1 MAKITVEDLKNIR
14 DKFEYIVS
22 LREGIYKKAPPG
34 MKDFKKH
41 LMVCGGTGCHS
52 AGAKAVIEKLNEELK
67 KRNLQDEV
75 MVVET
80 GCNGFCAKG
89 PLMVVYPEGIFY
101 QLLTPDDMPEIIE
114 EHILKGKTIERLMYN
129 DPVTGEIIP
138 KQMDIPFFKLQTQ
151 VVLRFRGKIDPFSI
165 DDYIAH
171 NGYVGLSKAL
181 TMKPEDVID
190 EVSSS
195 GLRGRGG
202 AGFPTGRKWAFA
214 RGAKGDQKYIIGN
227 CDEGDPGA
235 YMNRTEMETDPFS
248 ALEGMTIAAYAI
260 GATQGFIYMRAE
272 YPLAIERT
280 LNAIEKAR
288 EYGLLGK
295 DIFESGF
302 DFDVRISRGA
312 GAFVC
317 GEETA
322 LISSIQGKLPNPYP
336 RPPYP
341 AISGLFGKPT
351 VINNVETLTNVA
363 RIFERENGAKWFSS
377 IGSETTKGTKVFS
390 VVGHLN
396 NTGLVEVPMGTT
408 LREIVYDIGG
418 GIIGGKKFKAI
429 QTGGPSGGMI
439 PVQQLDTPMD
449 FEHLEA
455 LGSIMGSGGLIV
467 VDENTCMIDLVKYF
481 FDFLKEESCGKCTPC
496 REGIKQALY
505 MLEKICNGEGKE
517 RDIDTLNE
525 LAQMVKDFSLCA
537 LGGTAPNPLL
547 TAIKYFKDE
556 YVQHVKYKRCPAGVC
571 KGIAYA
577 PCQHTCSL
585 SQDAPSYTA
594 YIARGEFDKAAE
606 VILRDNPFPSILGR
620 VCHHPCEVRCRS
632 GEGGEPI
639 AIRALKRF
647 AVENA
652 KYPPLQI
659 PQKDGNKVAVIG
671 SGPGGLAAAYYL
683 AQKGYDIT
691 IFEALPFAGGMM
703 KTGIPEYRLPREIL
717 DAEIDRVKSLGVT
730 IKTKTTIGKDIT
742 IDDLF
747 KQDFKSVFVSTG
759 AHKNVEMGIPGE
771 DAGGVIDA
779 IEFLRNVNTGKE
791 VSIGKNVVVVGGG
804 NAAIDAARVA
814 WRLSKNSDVQIIYRR
829 SRLEMPAISDEVDE
843 ALSEGIKIQFLAVPV
858 RAITKGKKV
867 ESIECVRMRLGKIDA
882 SGRPRPIPI
891 EGSEFTVPVDTLI
904 PAIGQQPDL
913 TFLEGTDGLEVEKNG
928 TLKVDPDTLATSREG
943 VFAGGDVVSGPATV
957 VEAIG
962 AAKVAVESI
971 DRYINGKSL
980 EREYKVSFP
989 TENVEPLKF
998 SPEEMEALA
1007 KQPRVTIPHLSIEER
1022 RGDFLEVESTI
1033 SKEDAMAEAK
1043 RCLRC
1048 DLREEEE

>member
-1 MAKITVEDLKNIR
+1 MENIRIKDVNDLKPLEDEGLKLISPNRTKITVGMATCGIATGAKKVFDAINEEIVASKANIILASTACVGFCQR
-14 DKFEYIVS
+14 EPIIEVYIPGKWRILYQRMTPEKGRELVS
-22 LREGIYKKAPPG
+22 LTTKGEAKKEWALCSIEGSIEGVPPMNEIPFYKKQLKIAT
-34 MKDFKKH
+34 KN
-41 LMVCGGTGCHS
+41 CGF
-52 AGAKAVIEKLNEELK
+52 IN
-67 KRNLQDEV
+67 
-75 MVVET
+75 
-80 GCNGFCAKG
+80 
-89 PLMVVYPEGIFY
+89 PE
-101 QLLTPDDMPEIIE
+101 
-114 EHILKGKTIERLMYN
+114 N
-129 DPVTGEIIP
+129 
-138 KQMDIPFFKLQTQ
+138 
-151 VVLRFRGKIDPFSI
+151 
-165 DDYIAH
+165 IAEYVAR
-171 NGYVGLSKAL
+171 NGYRSLLKVIK
-181 TMKPEDVID
+181 MKPEEVID
-190 EVSSS
+190 EISRA
-195 GLRGRGG
+195 GLKGRGG

-214 RGAKGDQKYIIGN
+214 RGAKSDQKYMICN
-227 CDEGDPGA
+227 ADEGDPGA
-235 YMNRTEMETDPFS
+235 YMNRAEMEGDPF
-248 ALEGMTIAAYAI
+248 AVLEGLTIAAYAI
-260 GATQGFIYMRAE
+260 GATKGFIYVRDE
-272 YPLAIERT
+272 YPLAIGRIT
-280 LNAIEKAR
+280 NAINIAR
-288 EYGLLGK
+288 ENGLLGEN
-295 DIFESGF
+295 ICGSGF

-317 GEETA
+317 GEETS
-322 LISSIQGKLPNPYP
+322 LISSIEGKLPNPYP

-351 VINNVETLTNVA
+351 VINNVETLINVT
-363 RIFERENGAKWFSS
+363 RIFEKENGAEWFSS

-390 VVGHLN
+390 VVGKLN

-408 LREIVYDIGG
+408 LREIVYDIGE
-418 GIIGGKKFKAI
+418 GIIGGRKFKAV
-429 QTGGPSGGMI
+429 QTGGPSGGLI
-439 PVQQLDTPMD
+439 PAQYLDTPVD
-449 FEHLEA
+449 YETLQA
-455 LGSIMGSGGLIV
+455 LGAIMGSGGMIIM
-467 VDENTCMIDLVKYF
+467 DENTCMIDIVKFF

-517 RDIDTLNE
+517 EDINTLNE
-525 LAQMVKDFSLCA
+525 LAHMVKDFSLCA

-577 PCQHTCSL
+577 PCQHTCPL
-585 SQDAPSYTA
+585 SQDAPSYIA
-594 YIARGEFDKAAE
+594 YIAKGEFDKAAE
-606 VILRDNPFPSILGR
+606 VILRNNPFPSILGR
-620 VCHHPCEVRCRS
+620 VCHHPCAVRCRS
-632 GEGGEPI
+632 GEGGESI

-647 AVENA
+647 AAENA

-659 PQKDGNKVAVIG
+659 PQKDGNKVAIIG
-671 SGPGGLAAAYYL
+671 SGPGGMAAAYYL
-683 AQKGYDIT
+683 AQKEYDVT

-730 IKTKTTIGKDIT
+730 IKTNTTIGKDVT
-742 IDDLF
+742 VDDLF

-771 DAGGVIDA
+771 DAEGVIDA
-779 IEFLRNVNTGKE
+779 IKFLRAVNRGDK
-791 VSIGKNVVVVGGG
+791 VNIGKNVAIIGGG

-814 WRLSKNSDVQIIYRR
+814 WRLNKGSNVQIIYRR
-829 SRLEMPAISDEVDE
+829 SRLEMPAIFEEVDE

-858 RAITKGKKV
+858 SIITKGKKV
-867 ESIECVRMRLGKIDA
+867 ESIECVRMKLGKIDA

-913 TFLEGTDGLEVEKNG
+913 TFLEGTNGLEVEKNG

-980 EREYKVSFP
+980 EREYKVIFP
-989 TENVEPLKF
+989 TENVEPLEF

-1007 KQPRVTIPHLSIEER
+1007 KQPRVTIPHLSIKER
-1022 RGDFLEVESTI
+1022 RGNFLEVETTI

-1048 DLREEEE
+1048 DIREEEE